1 MILCDPRRENGKYVL
16 LERII
21 MVINFLTG
29 NLACDMDGWMGSFFS
44 ECKRNK
50 AELLETKN
58 GLSN

>member
-1 MILCDPRRENGKYVL
+1 MRSSSRKWEIRSLGA
-16 LERII
+16 